1 MDSTCCEGV
10 CAKCHGAKYIV
21 LGLVVLANQYWLDWS
36 WALIIGLL
44 FILKGIMKVAMPTC
58 SHCQPTPVKKGK
70 R

>member
-1 MDSTCCEGV
+1 MDSGCCEGV

-21 LGLVVLANQYWLDWS
+21 LGLVVIANQYWLNWS
-36 WALIIGLL
+36 WALVIGLL

-58 SHCQPTPVKKGK
+58 SHCQSMPMKKK